1 MLEVL
6 FAIKTNLSS
15 LSFRDKKNKM
25 IKKYF
30 KEEKRLKKMR

>member
-6 FAIKTNLSS
+6 FAIKINLSS
-15 LSFRDKKNKM
+15 LSFREKKKSM

-30 KEEKRLKKMR
+30 KEDKAQKMR